1 MFTQTARHQRSP
13 TPSCRRCGT
22 ALREHVAFCPY
33 CGVDHPLA
41 GPGETTPTAQ
51 ASVAAAAMQP
61 AQHAAFAPAA
71 PTAPPYADALDS
83 PESPGATPRGKSRWG
98 FMRAAMI
105 VTALT
110 LVYVSVLL
118 LSGNHPDRPSDTADV
133 ARTAT
138 GSITPSTQSA
148 PSGAPATNTAN
159 APPATADSAR
169 QAPRFA
175 NLVESLRAARAS
187 LAANNLT
194 DARIALD
201 AAAAM
206 EPKREDVRQFQR
218 DLATI
223 EVRRDAALRSARQCE
238 QKRMWPCVR
247 EYANTA
253 LSIDSGS
260 NDAKALLQRTIV
272 ASAWPA
278 LAQQQASHAAAGA
291 SAPALA
297 AHAARAEPKGTATT
311 DTTTNTASPPDTAD
325 IDAQQR
331 AIVESG
337 WKHPPNNATNPPG
350 STAPAQ

>member
-1 MFTQTARHQRSP
+1 MFTQTARRQRSP

-22 ALREHVAFCPY
+22 ALYEHVAFCPY
-33 CGVDHPLA
+33 CGIDHPLA
-41 GPGETTPTAQ
+41 ASGEIAAAAQ
-51 ASVAAAAMQP
+51 ASVASATMQP
-61 AQHAAFAPAA
+61 AQHAALIAAAPAA
-71 PTAPPYADALDS
+71 PANTPYADALAS
-83 PESPGATPRGKSRWG
+83 LESPGAMPRGKSRWG

-110 LVYVSVLL
+110 LVYVSLL
-118 LSGNHPDRPSDTADV
+118 LLTGNRPDRASDTADV
-133 ARTAT
+133 ARTAS
-138 GSITPSTQSA
+138 GSITPSTPGASSSGTATSA
-148 PSGAPATNTAN
+148 TTSTAN
-159 APPATADSAR
+159 APQASADSAR

-187 LAANNLT
+187 LATNNLS

-218 DLATI
+218 DLAAI

-238 QKRMWPCVR
+238 QNRMWPCVR
-247 EYANTA
+247 QYANTA

-260 NDAKALLQRTIV
+260 NDAKALLQHAIV
-272 ASAWPA
+272 ASAWTA
-278 LAQQQASHAAAGA
+278 LPQQQASRAPARAAAQ
-291 SAPALA
+291 A
-297 AHAARAEPKGTATT
+297 AHTSRAPRKEAATT
-311 DTTTNTASPPDTAD
+311 DSTTNTASPPDTSE

-337 WKHPPNNATNPPG
+337 WKHPPNNA
-350 STAPAQ
+350 APAQ